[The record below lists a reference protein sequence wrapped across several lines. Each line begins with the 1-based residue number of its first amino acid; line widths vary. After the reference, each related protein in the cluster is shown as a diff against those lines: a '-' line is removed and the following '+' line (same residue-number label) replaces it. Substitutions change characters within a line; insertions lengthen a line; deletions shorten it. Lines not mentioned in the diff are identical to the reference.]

1 MAVSPTGKALR
12 NKELRDLFNKIW
24 SENISSVLPPT
35 LPTIDGP
42 DIDIKLEKIFLEHF
56 KQHPN
61 IVNIIRYMI
70 QRKHFPSIILNML
83 WPLKSLWTLFRSM
96 WKTSERR
103 QQFKLWNWLNHSH
116 KRTTGEYSSCYF
128 MKFWQLSI
136 MRLRLHLKYPDSCS

>member
-61 IVNIIRYMI
+61 IVNIIRYHDTKKTFSINYSKHVMTSQKFMDPLQKHVKNI
-70 QRKHFPSIILNML
+70 RKKTTVQIMKLI
-83 WPLKSLWTLFRSM
+83 KSFT
-96 WKTSERR
+96 
-103 QQFKLWNWLNHSH
+103 
-116 KRTTGEYSSCYF
+116 
-128 MKFWQLSI
+128 
-136 MRLRLHLKYPDSCS
+136 